1 MGSKPVSAN
10 ELGVSIGQVFET
22 KYRVD
27 AIIGQGGM
35 GIVCACTNLDLNKK
49 IAIKMLK
56 PDVLTD
62 VDATTRFKREASA
75 ASQLTSEYVAKVTD
89 YGVFD
94 NRVPFMVMEYLDGL
108 DLADYLEQS
117 GTIPVMWACDIVLQ
131 TAEGLAEAHSL
142 GIVHRD
148 VKPTNLFLT
157 WRPDG
162 TSLVKVLDFG
172 ISKSR
177 TANGVDMQL
186 TQTQSLLG
194 TPSYMSPEQ
203 MRSARDVDGR
213 TDIWSLGTVLYE
225 IVEGHRPFEADS
237 FSEMCVKVAM
247 DDPIPMQRA
256 PIELQRVIARCL
268 AKNPVDRYAN
278 MADLGADLIPL
289 TKDPHHSANL
299 VERMQR
305 LVRKSWDNGVP
316 QAVSG
321 QHSAPSM
328 PWANIGSEP
337 GLTALPS
344 SLSGAAIAV
353 PGPPGPPSAQ
363 RSAPNIGL
371 PMAMPSVDPSQPTYR
386 EDSVSALQPKRRWLP
401 WAIVGTFGVVGGII
415 LVVSLS
421 QGHGPTPLAGQQR
434 ATDSTGSAGGPPSSI
449 KHEALATGSN
459 TPAPP
464 TPTPPTTPPPTD
476 SKAVDAK
483 PDDTKP
489 DKVDATKVSDS
500 TNTKPPT
507 NAALMHAQPGGKKS
521 PPLAKHPPPTKSTTK
536 VVDTALHTPDVNA
549 AVVKT
554 VAPPASTDTTK
565 TKPLKPCSEEEVLDS
580 GHGEP
585 CNR

>member
-1 MGSKPVSAN
+1 VGSKPVSAN
-10 ELGVSIGQVFET
+10 DLGVSIGQVFET

-35 GIVCACTNLDLNKK
+35 GIVCACTNLQLDKK

-108 DLADYLEQS
+108 DLADHLEQA
-117 GTIPVMWACDIVLQ
+117 GTIPVKWACDIVLQ
-131 TAEGLAEAHSL
+131 TAEALAEAHSI

-157 WRPDG
+157 WRHDG
-162 TSLVKVLDFG
+162 SSLVKVLDFG

-177 TANGVDMQL
+177 LANGVDMQL

-225 IVEGHRPFEADS
+225 IIEGHRPFEADS

-268 AKNPVDRYAN
+268 AKNPSDRYAN
-278 MADLGADLIPL
+278 MAELGADLVPF
-289 TKDPHHSANL
+289 TKDPYHSTNL

-316 QAVSG
+316 QPISS

-328 PWANIGSEP
+328 PWANLGSEP
-337 GLTALPS
+337 GLALPP
-344 SLSGAAIAV
+344 SLSGAAMAI
-353 PGPPGPPSAQ
+353 PGPMSAQ
-363 RSAPNIGL
+363 RSAPNIALSGAL
-371 PMAMPSVDPSQPTYR
+371 PIAMDRPNDTSRDH
-386 EDSVSALQPKRRWLP
+386 SAGMIVPKRRWLP
-401 WAIVGTFGVVGGII
+401 WAIVGVAGVISGII
-415 LVVSLS
+415 VVATLS
-421 QGHGPTPLAGQQR
+421 QNHGPTPIANEGTSSKP
-434 ATDSTGSAGGPPSSI
+434 ADVAPGGPPSSI
-449 KHEALATGSN
+449 KHDLLAGSN
-459 TPAPP
+459 ASAPVKVKVED
-464 TPTPPTTPPPTD
+464 T
-476 SKAVDAK
+476 KV
-483 PDDTKP
+483 DDTKVEV
-489 DKVDATKVSDS
+489 DDTKVDDTKVDDTKVGDATKV
-500 TNTKPPT
+500 KPT
-507 NAALMHAQPGGKKS
+507 GAALMHARTETKKAPLVKHGTPS
-521 PPLAKHPPPTKSTTK
+521 RPPVKPPVTEVETS
-536 VVDTALHTPDVNA
+536 TALT
-549 AVVKT
+549 K
-554 VAPPASTDTTK
+554 APSD
-565 TKPLKPCSEEEVLDS
+565 KPKDRPVKPCSEEEVLDS

-585 CNR
+585 CGH